1 MALTI
6 DAIMSQLQGLF
17 GGGTTPPPAQVFAAP
32 NPVVSPSGITNNN
45 TTVMPESS
53 TGIGMNIG
61 TGQMAFQGLSSLA
74 GILGGMESM
83 KLAKDSF
90 KLNKQ
95 MSNTNLNN
103 QIKSYNTAL
112 EDRARSRAA
121 VEGQTSAEQQSYVD
135 RNRLTRG

>member
-6 DAIMSQLQGLF
+6 DASMSQLQGLF
-17 GGGTTPPPAQVFAAP
+17 GGGTTPAPAQVFAAP
-32 NPVVSPSGITNNN
+32 NPVVSPSGVTNNN

-103 QIKSYNTAL
+103 QIKSYNTQL
-112 EDRARSRAA
+112 GDRTRSRGFT
-121 VEGQTSAEQQSYVD
+121 EGQTAEQMQGYLD
-135 RNRLTRG
+135 ANRMTR